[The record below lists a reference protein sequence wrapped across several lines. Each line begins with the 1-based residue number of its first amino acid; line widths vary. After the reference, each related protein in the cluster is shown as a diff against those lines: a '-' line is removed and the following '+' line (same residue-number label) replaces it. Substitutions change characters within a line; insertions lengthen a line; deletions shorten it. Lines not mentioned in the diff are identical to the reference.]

1 LIDQAV
7 NFEEFSKFKKERETI
22 NYELSGSDDEKFTP
36 THPAKWPWERQS
48 EEDVLNTEADPE

>member
-36 THPAKWPWERQS
+36 THPAK
-48 EEDVLNTEADPE
+48 